1 MGGSGGPAKKGRRSK
16 RAKAKNGSNR
26 ASRPKMG
33 ATGPADQ
40 KGETAKAGGKKA
52 KPGHPRAASN

>member
-1 MGGSGGPAKKGRRSK
+1 MGGSGGPAKKGRREQTSEAQK
-16 RAKAKNGSNR
+16 WEQQGKQTKNGSNR
-26 ASRPKMG
+26 
-33 ATGPADQ
+33 PADQ